1 MENKYSDFN
10 IFTSREQREGFMER
24 ISSISLALKKRK
36 ASMKLTEAMTPTKHP
51 RSTWLGIYQNVL
63 FCQVLICNK

>member
-24 ISSISLALKKRK
+24 ISSISLALKAK
-36 ASMKLTEAMTPTKHP
+36 SLNETH
-51 RSTWLGIYQNVL
+51 
-63 FCQVLICNK
+63 

>member
-24 ISSISLALKKRK
+24 ISSIPLVLKSEK
-36 ASMKLTEAMTPTKHP
+36 P
-51 RSTWLGIYQNVL
+51 Q
-63 FCQVLICNK
+63 